1 MLQNNIRDYYRET
14 LENELPKI
22 GISKP
27 DKVAEITKTII
38 DKLTK
43 LNESAIIRLQL
54 PDNFFDMGLAT
65 RIIAR
70 RLGITPEK
78 VAANFGE
85 YINDLFDINELSG
98 GHPAPEQENA
108 ETQEGHKPHRP
119 GDKRVKPRLS
129 DDEIGRIAY
138 NIKEETGRAPTTS
151 SGHDGLPEGVAG
163 WAIIIADLRSR
174 DLTPRKLIDKHRE
187 TLSPEEQSAIDISQ
201 TKNKPCLTDAEIG
214 RIAYDIKNR
223 TGRVPGMSSGHDGLP
238 EGVTGWPTIIRNLP
252 SRGLTLGKLIQA
264 HIETLPPEEQASL
277 TINKTCLTDA
287 EIGRIANETRKETGR
302 TPEMSSEH
310 DGLPEDVIFEKP
322 AEPLQSASKEIGLP
336 ASVIFHAAAQFIIA
350 NDRALKLDDTLNL
363 GAHGNIEAKD
373 ISAVIE
379 SGEAYNVHR
388 FVPAG
393 SKSPRD
399 LQEFML
405 FSGLA
410 RVEAGQIV
418 AADKAVIQGLIKT
431 YG

>member
-1 MLQNNIRDYYRET
+1 LPEGVTGWPTIIRNLPSRGLTLGKLIKKHVET
-14 LENELPKI
+14 LPPEEQSIIN
-22 GISKP
+22 KP
-27 DKVAEITKTII
+27 NIAKNKLRLTHAEIGK
-38 DKLTK
+38 
-43 LNESAIIRLQL
+43 
-54 PDNFFDMGLAT
+54 
-65 RIIAR
+65 
-70 RLGITPEK
+70 
-78 VAANFGE
+78 
-85 YINDLFDINELSG
+85 
-98 GHPAPEQENA
+98 
-108 ETQEGHKPHRP
+108 
-119 GDKRVKPRLS
+119 
-129 DDEIGRIAY
+129 IAY
-138 NIKEETGRAPTTS
+138 DIKKETGRVPEMS
-151 SGHDGLPEGVAG
+151 SGHDGLPEDVVG
-163 WAIIIADLRSR
+163 WATIIRDIAKSG
-174 DLTPRKLIDKHRE
+174 LTLGTLIEKHVA
-187 TLSPEEQSAIDISQ
+187 TLPPEKQSII
-201 TKNKPCLTDAEIG
+201 NKPNIARNKLRLTDAEIG
-214 RIAYDIKNR
+214 KIAYDIKKK

-238 EGVTGWPTIIRNLP
+238 EGVTGWSTIIRNLP